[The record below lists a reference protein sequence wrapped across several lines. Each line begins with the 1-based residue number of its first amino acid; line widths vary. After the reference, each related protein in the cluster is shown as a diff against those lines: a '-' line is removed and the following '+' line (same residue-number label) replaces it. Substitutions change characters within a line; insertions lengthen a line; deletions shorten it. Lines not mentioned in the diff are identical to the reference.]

1 MSRSHIFS
9 GSKFEDLAGYSRA
22 VVDGKWIFIS
32 GTSGHEPKSGAI
44 EDSVEGQTNQ
54 CLQVIEDTLK
64 EANSC
69 IEDIVRVRVFA
80 SDREYVWPICEI
92 LKAKFGH
99 FSPTNT
105 TLITGFAD
113 PAMKVEIEVTALR
126 QSD

>member
-1 MSRSHIFS
+1 MARSHIFS
-9 GSKFEDLAGYSRA
+9 GSKFEDMAGYCRA
-22 VVDGKWIFIS
+22 VVDGNWIFVS

-44 EDSVEGQTNQ
+44 EESVEAQTNQ
-54 CLQVIEDTLK
+54 CLQVIEAALQ

-80 SDREYVWPICEI
+80 SDREYVMPISMI

-99 FSPTNT
+99 FTPTNT